1 MALTEETIQ
10 DKIEIVDNTYIQVRT
25 ATIIKRDGEEIS
37 RTFHRHSLSPSVKK
51 DSGWT
56 DTDISGESKEVQGI
70 CNSVW
75 SDAVKKA
82 YQEGIDKEAPGAE

>member
-1 MALTEETIQ
+1 MALTEETVQ
-10 DKIEIVDNTYIQVRT
+10 DKIEVVDNTYVQVRT

-37 RTFHRHSLSPSVKK
+37 RTFHRHSLPPSVKT
-51 DSGWT
+51 DSGWI

-70 CNSVW
+70 CNAVW

-82 YQEGIDKEAPGAE
+82 YQEETDKNDER